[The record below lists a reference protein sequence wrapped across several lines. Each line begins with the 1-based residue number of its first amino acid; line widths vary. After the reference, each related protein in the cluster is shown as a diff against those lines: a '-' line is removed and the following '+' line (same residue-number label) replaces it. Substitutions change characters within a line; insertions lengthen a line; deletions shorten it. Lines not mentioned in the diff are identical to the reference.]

1 LKWWRQFD
9 RQKTA
14 DETGRCGVNKGKG
27 LFGSFRVTLALSILV
42 GIVVP
47 ISMLGDLPETSKW
60 RTFII
65 IGVLSF
71 ASYWAIASVSWI
83 IMAFMVRRSKHRK
96 CSLDKGRPRKQE
108 KM

>member
-1 LKWWRQFD
+1 M
-9 RQKTA
+9 
-14 DETGRCGVNKGKG
+14 NKGKG

-47 ISMLGDLPETSKW
+47 ISMLGDFPESTKW

-71 ASYWAIASVSWI
+71 ASYWGIASVSWI
-83 IMAFMVRRSKHRK
+83 IIAFMVRRSKHRSS
-96 CSLDKGRPRKQE
+96 SLDKGQPRKQE
-108 KM
+108 NT

>member
-1 LKWWRQFD
+1 M
-9 RQKTA
+9 
-14 DETGRCGVNKGKG
+14 NKGKG

-47 ISMLGDLPETSKW
+47 ISMLGDLPEATKW
-60 RTFII
+60 KTFII

-83 IMAFMVRRSKHRK
+83 IIAFMVRRSKNRSS
-96 CSLDKGRPRKQE
+96 SLDKG
-108 KM
+108 